1 MRALLPLALALILP
15 SCFFVDDDDDDD
27 DQPVVVVPTGLLVVD
42 WSLSGLQDPAICRQ
56 SGADVINIA
65 VETADGVPL
74 GEFEDVCEAFETS
87 IELEAGDYFGDAV
100 LLDGS
105 GAART
110 TPVDLGL
117 VRIFGDDELV
127 VPVDFPSDSFY

>member
-1 MRALLPLALALILP
+1 M
-15 SCFFVDDDDDDD
+15 DDDDDDAR
-27 DQPVVVVPTGLLVVD
+27 PSSCRTGLLVVD
-42 WSLSGLQDPAICRQ
+42 WSISGLQDPAACRQ
-56 SGADVINIA
+56 SDADVINIA
-65 VETADGVPL
+65 VETTDGVPL
-74 GEFEDVCEAFETS
+74 GEFEDVCEAFPTS
-87 IELEAGDYFGDAV
+87 IELEPGDYFGDAV
-100 LLDGS
+100 LLAPS

>member
-1 MRALLPLALALILP
+1 MRALFPLALALVLP
-15 SCFFVDDDDDDD
+15 SCFFDDEDDDDDR
-27 DQPVVVVPTGLLVVD
+27 PVVVVPTGVLVVD
-42 WSLSGLQDPAICRQ
+42 WSISGLQDPAACRQ
-56 SGADVINIA
+56 NDAAVIR
-65 VETADGVPL
+65 VTLETADGVPL
-74 GEFEDVCEAFETS
+74 GEFEDDCEAFETS
-87 IELEAGDYFGDAV
+87 IELEPDDYYGDAV
-100 LLDGS
+100 LSAPS

>member
-1 MRALLPLALALILP
+1 MRALLPLAFGLVLP
-15 SCFFVDDDDDDD
+15 SCFFVDDDDDR
-27 DQPVVVVPTGLLVVD
+27 PSGGVVPTGLLVVD
-42 WSLSGLQDPAICRQ
+42 WSISGVQDPAACRQ
-56 SGADVINIA
+56 SDSDVINIA
-65 VETADGVPL
+65 LETADGAPL
-74 GEFEDVCEAFETS
+74 GEFEDACEAFETG
-87 IELEAGDYFGDAV
+87 IELEPGDYFGDAV
-100 LLDGS
+100 LLDPS

>member
-1 MRALLPLALALILP
+1 MRALWPFAFALVLP
-15 SCFFVDDDDDDD
+15 SCFFVDDDDDA
-27 DQPVVVVPTGLLVVD
+27 PVVVVPTGLLVVD
-42 WSLSGLQDPAICRQ
+42 WSISGLQDPAACRQ
-56 SGADVINIA
+56 SNADVLNVAIQ
-65 VETADGVPL
+65 TADGAPL
-74 GEFEDVCEAFETS
+74 GEFEDACEAFDTS

-100 LLDGS
+100 LLDSS